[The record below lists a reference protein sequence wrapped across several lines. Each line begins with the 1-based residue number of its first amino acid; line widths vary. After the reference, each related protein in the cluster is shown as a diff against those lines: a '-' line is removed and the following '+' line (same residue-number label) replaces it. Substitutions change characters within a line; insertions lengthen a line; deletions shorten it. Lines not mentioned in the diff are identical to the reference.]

1 MHCFSTITGRLHGD
15 FQLTALAGQLAA
27 AGLRVEMKKRL
38 CPTRDDYIR
47 IHEGDDF
54 TLQADI
60 LGAYQVDALSTSVEE
75 MYAAASRVSSKLTE
89 IGIKHRFEVRDSQSR
104 LVCYLH
110 NLWPR
115 VEEQAR

>member
-38 CPTRDDYIR
+38 CPTRNDYIR

-60 LGAYQVDALSTSVEE
+60 LRHTRSMRCRLQ
-75 MYAAASRVSSKLTE
+75 SKRCTP
-89 IGIKHRFEVRDSQSR
+89 RR
-104 LVCYLH
+104 LEC
-110 NLWPR
+110 PPS
-115 VEEQAR
+115 